1 MRETY
6 IDRMIVHSVFEE
18 MTRTKYSLCT
28 PLPGDYPSE
37 EEAGNL
43 SPAMG
48 MRLRTKIKIQKHYLR
63 SNPNKP

>member
-18 MTRTKYSLCT
+18 MIRTKYAS
-28 PLPGDYPSE
+28 PGTIRRRK
-37 EEAGNL
+37 AGNL

-48 MRLRTKIKIQKHYLR
+48 MRLRTKDAKYKNLTSALLLDR
-63 SNPNKP
+63 

>member
-18 MTRTKYSLCT
+18 MIRTKYAS
-28 PLPGDYPSE
+28 PGTIRRRK
-37 EEAGNL
+37 AGNL

-48 MRLRTKIKIQKHYLR
+48 MRLRTKIKIRKHYLR